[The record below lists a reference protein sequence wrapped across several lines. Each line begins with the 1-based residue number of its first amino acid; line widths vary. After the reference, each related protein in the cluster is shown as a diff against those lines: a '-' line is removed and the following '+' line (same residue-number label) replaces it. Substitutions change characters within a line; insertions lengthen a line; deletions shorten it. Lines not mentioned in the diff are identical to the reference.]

1 LFIRTGCFEVLLEYY
16 RVVISKIFKAR
27 ALFADYPKFLP
38 LQSFM
43 MQSVLDVSLSFL
55 QTISYKQASGAT
67 ISGVR
72 YKRLTTIVDGRGDVI
87 ELWSLP
93 WVEREGLITPQ
104 HVYQSATDY
113 GVVKAWHLHAEH
125 TDQFTV
131 TRGKMQVVC
140 ADVRRD
146 SPTFGVV
153 NSFIIGVQN
162 PAMIL
167 IPPGVMHGW
176 KALSQPETIVV
187 NLQSHPY
194 NPADELKFPWDAVL
208 SDIWE
213 PKFG

>member
-1 LFIRTGCFEVLLEYY
+1 MLSLGLQQCGSRTDLRPFFLLFMNIT
-16 RVVISKIFKAR
+16 
-27 ALFADYPKFLP
+27 
-38 LQSFM
+38 
-43 MQSVLDVSLSFL
+43 DVTLSFL
-55 QTISYKQASGAT
+55 HDVPYKQHSTFNGAT
-67 ISGVR
+67 ISGVHF
-72 YKRLTTIVDGRGDVI
+72 KALKTIVDGRGDVI

-93 WVEREGLITPQ
+93 WVEREGGGVIVPQ

-113 GVVKAWHLHAEH
+113 GVVKAWHLHAIH

-140 ADVRRD
+140 VDIRVE
-146 SPTFGVV
+146 SPTFGHV
-153 NSFIIGVQN
+153 NSFIIGIQN

-194 NPADELKFPWDAVL
+194 DPADELKFAWDAVL
-208 SDIWE
+208 GEVWE

>member
-1 LFIRTGCFEVLLEYY
+1 MLSLGLLWRSIAPHKIAHCILFVSFPETM
-16 RVVISKIFKAR
+16 KIT
-27 ALFADYPKFLP
+27 
-38 LQSFM
+38 
-43 MQSVLDVSLSFL
+43 DVTLSFL
-55 QTISYKQASGAT
+55 HSVPYKQHSTFNGAT
-67 ISGVR
+67 IDGVR
-72 YKRLTTIVDGRGDVI
+72 FKALKTIVDGRGDVI

-93 WVEREGLITPQ
+93 WVEREGVIVPQ

-113 GVVKAWHLHAEH
+113 GVVKAWHLHAIH

-140 ADVRRD
+140 VDIREE
-146 SPTFGVV
+146 SPTFGHV
-153 NSFIIGVQN
+153 NSFIIGIQN

-194 NPADELKFPWDAVL
+194 DPADEMKFAWDAVL
-208 SDIWE
+208 SEVWE

>member
-1 LFIRTGCFEVLLEYY
+1 MHPT
-16 RVVISKIFKAR
+16 
-27 ALFADYPKFLP
+27 
-38 LQSFM
+38 
-43 MQSVLDVSLSFL
+43 DVTLSFL
-55 QTISYKQASGAT
+55 QSIPYKQLSTFHAPT
-67 ISGVR
+67 IQDMK
-72 YKRLTTIVDGRGDVI
+72 YKPLRTIVDGRGDVI

-93 WVEREGLITPQ
+93 WVEREGVIPPQ

-113 GVVKAWHLHAEH
+113 GVVKAWHLHAVH

-140 ADVRRD
+140 VDIR
-146 SPTFGVV
+146 SESLTFGHV
-153 NSFIIGVQN
+153 NSFIIGIQA

-194 NPADELKFPWDAVL
+194 DPADELKFPWDSVL
-208 SDIWE
+208 SAVWE

>member
-1 LFIRTGCFEVLLEYY
+1 MNIT
-16 RVVISKIFKAR
+16 
-27 ALFADYPKFLP
+27 
-38 LQSFM
+38 
-43 MQSVLDVSLSFL
+43 DVTLSFL
-55 QTISYKQASGAT
+55 HSIPYKQLSTFAGAT
-67 ISGVR
+67 IHGVK
-72 YKRLTTIVDGRGDVI
+72 YKPLKTIVDGRGDVI

-93 WVEREGLITPQ
+93 WVEQEGVIVPQ

-113 GVVKAWHLHAEH
+113 GVIKAWHLHAVH

-140 ADVRRD
+140 VDIRTE
-146 SPTFGVV
+146 SPTFGQV
-153 NSFIIGVQN
+153 NSFIIGIQN
-162 PAMIL
+162 PALIL

-194 NPADELKFPWDAVL
+194 DPADELKFAWDAVL
-208 SDIWE
+208 TDVWE